1 MNGSNYIS
9 WSAHIRN
16 VLRTMGPF
24 EQAIKTS
31 ILPKDLNNLSKFSNK
46 EKECLLCNHRVID
59 LLFESMDK
67 DFADSIQE
75 EKNFQGYFLMH
86 IAFGNSS
93 RQYAKRIVT
102 TRIKKKMK
110 SH

>member
-1 MNGSNYIS
+1 MSTFCEVPFEPLGMNGSNYIS

-16 VLRTMGPF
+16 VLRSISPSF

-31 ILPKDLNNLSKFSNK
+31 LLPRDLTNLSNK
-46 EKECLLCNHRVID
+46 EKECLLCNLCVID
-59 LLFESMDK
+59 LLFESMDV
-67 DFADSIQE
+67 
-75 EKNFQGYFLMH
+75 LMH

-93 RQYAKRIVT
+93 RQYAKKIVT